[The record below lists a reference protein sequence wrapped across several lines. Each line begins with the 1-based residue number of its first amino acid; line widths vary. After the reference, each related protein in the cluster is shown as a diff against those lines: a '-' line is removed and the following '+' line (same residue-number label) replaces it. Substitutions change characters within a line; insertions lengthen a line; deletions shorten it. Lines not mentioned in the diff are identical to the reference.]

1 MSELITAF
9 SSLSHAQLMT
19 ALILLGALVLVFF
32 LLGKFIGNLETKLR
46 LQKTIR
52 SEREDAVKRSRSVLG
67 GQITE
72 QMAPLLPDFPARY
85 DEVKFLGKPVDFIAF
100 KGLESGIAE
109 IDENEKCHVDEILF
123 IEVKTGESKLSEREK
138 AIKNAVK
145 NGRVRYVVW
154 RNF

>member
-9 SSLSHAQLMT
+9 STLSHAQLT
-19 ALILLGALVLVFF
+19 TGLLLLGALILIFF
-32 LLGKFIGNLETKLR
+32 LLGKFIENLETKLR

-52 SEREDAVKRSRSVLG
+52 SECEDAVKRSRSVLG

-72 QMAPLLPDFPARY
+72 QLAPLLPDFPARY

-100 KGLESGIAE
+100 KGLESDSGE
-109 IDENEKCHVDEILF
+109 SGENEKCHVDEVLF

-138 AIKNAVK
+138 AIKNAVE

-154 RNF
+154 RN

>member
-1 MSELITAF
+1 MNELYNFFA
-9 SSLSHAQLMT
+9 SLPKTQINAAVISIIVFA
-19 ALILLGALVLVFF
+19 AVFF

-72 QMAPLLPDFPARY
+72 QLAPLLPDFPARY

-100 KGLESGIAE
+100 RGLESGTGE
-109 IDENEKCHVDEILF
+109 SGENEKCHVDEVLF

-138 AIKNAVK
+138 AIKNAVE

-154 RNF
+154 RN